1 MTIKDSIMVVNAADA
16 KAKFSSLLALA
27 GLGKE
32 EVIISKRNKPTAVLI
47 SYEIFLKMKKRDE
60 AVIDKTMWESLPSS
74 VNQFIGIVSEDE
86 IDDEYRR
93 SREAYLKEKY
103 L

>member
-1 MTIKDSIMVVNAADA
+1 MVNVADA
-16 KAKFSSLLALA
+16 KSKFSSLLALV

-32 EVIISKRNKPTAVLI
+32 EVIISKRDKPTAVLI
-47 SYEIFLKMKKRDE
+47 SYDRFLKMKKQ
-60 AVIDKTMWESLPSS
+60 IDTSINKKKIDDLPSS
-74 VNQFIGIVSEDE
+74 LDKYMGIVAEEE
-86 IDDEYRR
+86 IDYGYKE

>member
-1 MTIKDSIMVVNAADA
+1 MMIINAADA

-27 GLGKE
+27 GLGRE

-47 SYEIFLKMKKRDE
+47 SYETFLKMKKRED
-60 AVIDKTMWESLPSS
+60 AAIDKTAWESLPTSLDKF
-74 VNQFIGIVSEDE
+74 VGIVSEEE
-86 IDDEYRR
+86 IDEDHKR